1 MSNSFSDLRMQII
14 KRIHRSMSAKLMVLN
29 GHFQEDMLIVLLASK
44 SNWLKKKRMRQLIL
58 REEIIKGLLL

>member
-14 KRIHRSMSAKLMVLN
+14 IRIHRSMSAKLMALN

-44 SNWLKKKRMRQLIL
+44 SNWLKKKRMQQLIL
-58 REEIIKGLLL
+58 REEIIKGLQL